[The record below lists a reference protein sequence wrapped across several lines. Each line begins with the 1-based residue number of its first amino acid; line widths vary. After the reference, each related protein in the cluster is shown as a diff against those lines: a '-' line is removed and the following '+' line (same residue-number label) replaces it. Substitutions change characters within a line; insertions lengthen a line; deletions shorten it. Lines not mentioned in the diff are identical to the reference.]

1 MINYQK
7 FELDNGLKVIFHQ
20 DKTTPIATI
29 NLIYIVGSK
38 NEDPQKTGWA
48 HLLEHLMFE
57 GTYNNSNFDKIL
69 ELAGGTNNAFTNE
82 DYTNY
87 YIVIPKNNIELALW
101 LEADRMQ
108 NLKLDQ
114 QSVDTQ
120 KKVVIEEFKQMVL
133 NEPYEDAMIHLCK
146 LAYKTH
152 PYNWTTIGKKIS
164 HIQKANVDEIR
175 DFYNRFYSPNNAIL
189 SIGGDFEFE
198 DIKKLVIKYFGG
210 IKPSNFIKPYISQ
223 EKPQKTRRFA
233 EVSKNVPHNRIY
245 MAFHYGPRMSKD
257 FYAFDIIT
265 DILDDGKSAR
275 FYRNLIKNNQFFD
288 ELEAFITSS
297 IDSGLIVFIAQPS
310 ENIKLDDAEL
320 YLWQELEKLKYQDVE
335 DWEIQKTINSL
346 EFANNIIKTNIYQKT
361 QSLGYY
367 EMLSNCEILNN
378 EIDKYKEISKQ
389 DIKNFAINTF
399 VHSKANVLYYKSLKK

>member
-7 FELDNGLKVIFHQ
+7 FQLDNGLKVIFHQ
-20 DKTTPIATI
+20 DKTTPIATLNI
-29 NLIYIVGSK
+29 IYQVGSK
-38 NEDPQKTGWA
+38 NEDPKKTGWA

-57 GTYNNSNFDKIL
+57 GTTNNKNFDEVL

-108 NLKLDQ
+108 NLKLDE

-133 NEPYEDAMIHLCK
+133 NEPYEDAMMHLCK

-164 HIQKANVDEIR
+164 HIEKANPEEIR
-175 DFYNRFYSPNNAIL
+175 NFYNKFYSPNNAIL
-189 SIGGDFEFE
+189 SIGGDFEFD
-198 DIKKLVIKYFGG
+198 DIKKLVEKYFGK
-210 IKPSNFIKPYISQ
+210 IKSSNFLKPNLPI
-223 EKPQKTRRFA
+223 EKAQNNRRFA
-233 EVSKNVPHNRIY
+233 EVTKNVPHDRLY
-245 MAFHYGPRMSKD
+245 MAFHYGQRMSKD
-257 FYAFDIIT
+257 FYVFDIIT

-275 FYRNLIKNNQFFD
+275 FYRNLIKNNHFFD
-288 ELEAFITSS
+288 EVEAFITSS
-297 IDSGLIVFIAQPS
+297 LDSGLIVFIAQPS
-310 ENIKLDDAEL
+310 NGIKLNEAEIF
-320 YLWQELEKLKYQDVE
+320 LWQELEKLKLQDIE
-335 DWEIQKTINSL
+335 DWEIQKTINTL
-346 EFANNIIKTNIYQKT
+346 EFSNNIIKTNIYQKT

-367 EMLSNCEILNN
+367 EMLSNCDILNN
-378 EIDKYKEISKQ
+378 EIDNYKEISKQ
-389 DIKNFAINTF
+389 DIKNFATNTF
-399 VHSKANVLYYKSLKK
+399 VHKKANVLYYKSLKN